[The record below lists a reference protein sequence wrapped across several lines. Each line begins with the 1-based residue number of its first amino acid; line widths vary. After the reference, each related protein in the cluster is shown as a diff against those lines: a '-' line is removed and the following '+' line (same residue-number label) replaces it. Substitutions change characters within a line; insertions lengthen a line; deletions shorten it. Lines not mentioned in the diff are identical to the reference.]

1 MSYPDSENSM
11 PNVNQEMKIICVAC
25 PRGCQLR
32 VNRQGETLLVSEHGC
47 KRGIEYAQQ
56 EVNDPRRM
64 VATTVRLQG
73 GTHPLLPVYTASPFP
88 KGQIRELLK
97 ELRGI
102 SLSAPIKTGAV
113 VLKDALG
120 TGIDILASRDM

>member
-1 MSYPDSENSM
+1 MPDA
-11 PNVNQEMKIICVAC
+11 NQEMKIICVAC

-32 VNRQGETLLVSEHGC
+32 VSRQGETLLVSQHGC

-73 GTHPLLPVYTASPFP
+73 GVHPLLPVYTTSPFP
-88 KGQIRELLK
+88 KGQIRTLLK
-97 ELRGI
+97 ELRKI
-102 SLSAPIKTGAV
+102 SLSAPIKTGTI